1 MKLHPCPR
9 SRTGAALALVLWAVF
24 VMCTTLIVVVRLV
37 DFDLELEGLGARR
50 FEARQRALDGIALAT
65 HPEIKRGDP
74 ILAQALP
81 DGSRFDVIIASED
94 ARLNINRSLTQNG
107 GADLVR
113 LFRHWG
119 LDEKEA
125 AAAVDSLKDWT
136 DADEFRGLHGAESS
150 DLAEQAWYS
159 RPENRPFLRVAEM
172 ASVRGMDAV
181 ARVKP
186 DWADFFSVRSSGRLA
201 LQDAPIDLLE
211 VIGTLDA
218 GQAAALVDFR
228 NGPDG
233 VPATFDDPVI
243 ESVQA
248 VAAVVPLN
256 PAQAQILEAAFGPA
270 GKMRRIAS
278 RGSCG
283 GLEHEI
289 AAVSMAIPGDRGG
302 YLEWEE
308 K

>member
-1 MKLHPCPR
+1 MTLHPCPR

-24 VMCTTLIVVVRLV
+24 VMCTTLIVVVSLV

-65 HPEIKRGDP
+65 HPKIKRGDP
-74 ILAQALP
+74 ILAQTLR
-81 DGSRFDVIIASED
+81 DGSRIDVVIASED
-94 ARLNINRSLTQNG
+94 ARLNINRSLTMND

-113 LFRHWG
+113 LFRYWG

-125 AAAVDSLKDWT
+125 AVAVDSLKDWI
-136 DADEFRGLHGAESS
+136 DADEFRGLHGAEAS
-150 DLAEQAWYS
+150 DLAEQTWYS

-186 DWADFFSVRSSGRLA
+186 DWAGFFSVRSSGRLA
-201 LQDAPIDLLE
+201 LQDASTDLLE

-218 GQAAALVDFR
+218 GQAAALVAFR
-228 NGPDG
+228 SGPDG
-233 VPATFDDPVI
+233 VPSTSDDPEI
-243 ESVQA
+243 DSVQA
-248 VAAVVPLN
+248 VAAVIPLN
-256 PAQAQILEAAFGPA
+256 PAQIQILEAAFGPA
-270 GKMRRIAS
+270 GKMRRISS

-283 GLEHEI
+283 GLVHEI
-289 AAVSMAIPGDRGG
+289 AAVSIAAPGSRGG